1 MEALTQGGQA
11 VVTLHAGTA
20 SGVAELSAFSGGA
33 QSSTP
38 VRIAIG
44 AAAATGVAV
53 TASPGTVPAG
63 GGTVTLTAK
72 PTDANGNTLP
82 GVPVSFSA
90 DAGTL
95 GARTVV
101 SNSLGEARTTLTTD
115 RNTAVTA
122 SVGEYTSTVTVRVNL
137 APTVAIASTGP
148 PPMVGEPVS
157 FTVTVAVG
165 SSPIRQATVDF
176 GDGAARSLGALV
188 GATDVVHTYR
198 ITGTFDVVAAAAD
211 TSGETVSVVTVLV
224 VEDAAPLNVTVTAT
238 PTTPQV
244 GAPVA
249 FTATVTQPTGTPA
262 IDRYE

>member
-1 MEALTQGGQA
+1 M
-11 VVTLHAGTA
+11 TLHAGTA

-122 SVGEYTSTVTVRVNL
+122 SVGEYTLDGHRARQLGADSGDRVNRS
-137 APTVAIASTGP
+137 AADGRRTG
-148 PPMVGEPVS
+148 
-157 FTVTVAVG
+157 
-165 SSPIRQATVDF
+165 
-176 GDGAARSLGALV
+176 
-188 GATDVVHTYR
+188 VVHCHR
-198 ITGTFDVVAAAAD
+198 RRR
-211 TSGETVSVVTVLV
+211 
-224 VEDAAPLNVTVTAT
+224 
-238 PTTPQV
+238 Q
-244 GAPVA
+244 
-249 FTATVTQPTGTPA
+249 QP
-262 IDRYE
+262 D